1 MSKHLSL
8 SERIIIESMLNKDFT
23 FTQIAK
29 KLNRTAYLTSND
41 RKPDHSYVAVVVYKR
56 IMVH

>member
-1 MSKHLSL
+1 
-8 SERIIIESMLNKDFT
+8 MLNKDFT